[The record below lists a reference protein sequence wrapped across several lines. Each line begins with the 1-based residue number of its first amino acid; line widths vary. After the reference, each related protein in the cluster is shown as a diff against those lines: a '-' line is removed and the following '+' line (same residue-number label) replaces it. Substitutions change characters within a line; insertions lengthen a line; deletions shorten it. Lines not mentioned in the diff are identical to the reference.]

1 MGGARRR
8 DFPITSAAPIRLYIR
23 CNHATTIMEEEGA
36 KLFHPQQLAVLK
48 VALVGLSD
56 ATALRH

>member
-1 MGGARRR
+1 
-8 DFPITSAAPIRLYIR
+8 
-23 CNHATTIMEEEGA
+23 MEEEGA